1 MPPLDDRMNS
11 VMLSIIRRR
20 LPSADVADFDTP
32 IYDLDMDSLDVV
44 DLSQAL
50 EKEFGVEADLERVA
64 DCVTPSDIGSY
75 FRALIG
81 PA

>member
-1 MPPLDDRMNS
+1 MPPIDDRMNS

-20 LPSADVADFDTP
+20 LPSADVADFDKP

-50 EKEFGVEADLERVA
+50 EKEFGVDADLERVA
-64 DCVTPSDIGSY
+64 DCCDAV
-75 FRALIG
+75 
-81 PA
+81 